1 MSIYNFTDTV
11 AGTSQVGL
19 PTEALMIVSDEFP
32 EGEYI
37 ENLIDGYRTLTVKG
51 RELMEQDVKSLEI
64 GNRHGTTYQRRRYPE
79 RKITV
84 EYQIITAGDTDEE
97 KSENFREAFNTL
109 NMILDFDEAKLIF
122 ADEPDKYF
130 VGRVEDVGEIEPG
143 RYAVKGEMTFVCN
156 DPFKYSVTEHEINLT
171 TDSEGNKMFVVDYQG
186 TQPAYPVFETS
197 FYQSDEQDNAD
208 GECGY
213 VAFVNDRGNVLQFG
227 DPAETDTVEGIVGEI
242 EQVSHVVTDSETLV
256 TEAFNSTTGWTVN
269 QGWTVGGTNHVQT
282 GTIKAAVFGSGTDK
296 ALQANSVGSGAKK
309 WHGPSATKTIKSD
322 SGNPAQTTHSNWEAY
337 CSLMFATTS
346 PLVSETFTRAER
358 GVFQFYVL
366 DSNKEYIAAVQ
377 VWKGSVSVYGKARCY
392 VRGSGAVATWD
403 NVDLSFYGPRFGY
416 KPSSTAKARTRGISI
431 AKSGRKIAFNVG
443 GLKFVYT
450 ASAATGSAKAKYIG
464 FYIAGY
470 DTAPR
475 PRMGVYSCSFKTKSR
490 QRTVIDVPHEDIVG
504 MVEQANTFNTN
515 DILLVDCQDGTVNL
529 KQDGEEE
536 SAGVETPSLGALG
549 NEWESFCLAPG
560 DNQIGFGY
568 SDWVE
573 DEYAPTAVLKYRE
586 VFL

>member
-11 AGTSQVGL
+11 AGISQVGL
-19 PTEALMIVSDEFP
+19 PTEALMIVSDEYP

-97 KSENFREAFNTL
+97 KNENFREAFNTL
-109 NMILDFDEAKLIF
+109 NRILDFDEAKLIF

-156 DPFKYSVTEHEINLT
+156 DPFKYSVMEHEVNLT
-171 TDSEGNKMFVVDYQG
+171 TDGDGNKLFVVDYQG
-186 TQPAYPVFETS
+186 AQPAYPVFETS
-197 FYQSDEQDNAD
+197 FYKSDEQDNAD

-213 VAFVNDRGNVLQFG
+213 VAFVNDRGNVIQFG
-227 DPAETDTVEGIVGEI
+227 DPAETDTVEGIVDEI
-242 EQVSHVVTDSETLV
+242 EQVSHVVTDSQTLV

-269 QGWTVGGTNHVQT
+269 QGWTTDNSNHSQV
-282 GTIKAAVFGSGTDK
+282 GTIKAAVFGSGNDK
-296 ALQANSVGSGAKK
+296 ALQVNSAGSGTKK
-309 WHGPSATKTIKSD
+309 WHGPSATKTISND
-322 SGNPAQTTHSNWEAY
+322 NGNPVQTTHTNWEAY
-337 CSLMFATTS
+337 CSLMFAASKESAT
-346 PLVSETFTRAER
+346 AKKER
-358 GVFQFYVL
+358 GAVQFYVL
-366 DSNKEYIAAVQ
+366 DSNKAYIAAVQ
-377 VWKGSVSVYGKARCY
+377 VWKGSSATKGTVRCY
-392 VRGSGAVATWD
+392 VRGVGVVKTWN
-403 NVDLSFYGPRFGY
+403 NVDLSWYGKRFGH
-416 KPSSTAKARTRGISI
+416 KKKTSDKARTRGVKITKAGQKIS
-431 AKSGRKIAFNVG
+431 FNVG
-443 GLKFVYT
+443 GLTFNYK
-450 ASAATGSAKAKYIG
+450 ASASTGSAKAKYFG
-464 FYIAGY
+464 FYMANY
-470 DTAPR
+470 DAAPR
-475 PRMGVYSCSFKTKSR
+475 PRLGIFSCTFKTKSR
-490 QRTVIDVPHEDIVG
+490 QRTVVDVPHEDIVG

-515 DILLVDCQDGTVNL
+515 DILMVDCKDGTVSL

-536 SAGVETPSLGALG
+536 SAGVESPSLGALG
-549 NEWESFCLAPG
+549 NEWERFYLEPG

-573 DEYAPTAVLKYRE
+573 DEYAPTSVLKYRE